1 MMEQHELH
9 DDTICLTQEHN
20 LSECAMTP
28 TKRHCEENLKQTQ
41 GLLFTSSMTT
51 DIETSKKFTEVCL
64 KTRLTRNCDDA
75 MRGHNEMTQLNK
87 LNVHTTKLMI
97 KRPFAQVQ
105 VNCFTPLFQLFA
117 TKFKG

>member
-1 MMEQHELH
+1 MSCMMIP
-9 DDTICLTQEHN
+9 ICLTQEHN
-20 LSECAMTP
+20 PSECAMTP

-41 GLLFTSSMTT
+41 ALGLLFTSSMTT

-64 KTRLTRNCDDA
+64 KTRLTRNCDDT

-97 KRPFAQVQ
+97 RRPFTQVQ
-105 VNCFTPLFQLFA
+105 VN
-117 TKFKG
+117 